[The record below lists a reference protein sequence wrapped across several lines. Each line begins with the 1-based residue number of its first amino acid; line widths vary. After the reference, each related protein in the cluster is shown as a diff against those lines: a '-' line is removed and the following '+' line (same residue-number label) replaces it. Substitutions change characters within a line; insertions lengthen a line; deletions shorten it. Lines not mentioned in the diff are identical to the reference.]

1 VANILSIS
9 YDETLLLTR
18 QMLLEQMGHTVLSAE
33 GFAQAYVHCESQDGK
48 IDFIVLGHSI
58 PHDDKVAMVNH
69 CKELCTCRVLA
80 LLRPHEAAVP
90 GAEKSV
96 DSSDIEA
103 FIAAIKEMSARSAP
117 EKRKRPARRTNK
129 RAT

>member
-1 VANILSIS
+1 MANILSIS

-18 QMLLEQMGHTVLSAE
+18 QMLLEQMGHKVFSAE
-33 GFAQAYVHCESQDGK
+33 GFAKAYVQCESHDGK

-58 PHDDKVAMVNH
+58 PHDDKVSMVSH

-80 LLRPHEAAVP
+80 LLRPHELPVP

-96 DSSDIEA
+96 DSSDIAA
-103 FIAAIKEMSARSAP
+103 FVAAIQEMAATSAS
-117 EKRKRPARRTNK
+117 EKRKRFRRS
-129 RAT
+129 

>member
-1 VANILSIS
+1 MANILSIS

-18 QMLLEQMGHTVLSAE
+18 QMLLQQMGHTVLSAE
-33 GFAQAYVHCESQDGK
+33 GFAKAYVQCESHDGK

-58 PHDDKVAMVNH
+58 PHDDKVSMVNH

-80 LLRPHEAAVP
+80 LLRPHESAVP

-96 DSSDIEA
+96 ESSDIEA
-103 FIAAIKEMSARSAP
+103 FIAAIEEMAATSASG
-117 EKRKRPARRTNK
+117 KRKRSARRPNK
-129 RAT
+129 LAT